1 MKRIFT
7 TLTLVV
13 AMTFVVAS
21 MVPATSAGAI
31 NVFEQCNTSGTSDTK
46 VCQAKDETIN
56 PVIQNVINL
65 LLWAIGLISVIMII
79 IGGIRYTMSNG
90 DANMVRAAKDT
101 VMYAVIGLVVAML
114 AYSIVN
120 FVVKW
125 F

>member
-1 MKRIFT
+1 MKRKLT
-7 TLTLVV
+7 TLTLTL
-13 AMTFVVAS
+13 AMMLGIAS
-21 MVPATSAGAI
+21 FVPAPSAGAI
-31 NVFEQCNTSGTSDTK
+31 NVFDSCNGASNSK
-46 VCQAKDETIN
+46 VCQAKKDDDIN
-56 PVIQNVINL
+56 KIIQNVISL

-114 AYSIVN
+114 AYAIVN
-120 FVVKW
+120 FVIGR